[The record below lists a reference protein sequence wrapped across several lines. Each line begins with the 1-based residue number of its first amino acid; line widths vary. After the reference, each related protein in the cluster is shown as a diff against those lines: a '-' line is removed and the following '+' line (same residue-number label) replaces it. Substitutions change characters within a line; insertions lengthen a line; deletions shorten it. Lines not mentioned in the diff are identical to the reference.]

1 MLKSWKI
8 LLFIFILLRIPRSS
22 ASGLNKILFCFQSF
36 ALVLIQTGAS
46 VLWGVIFIFSF
57 SAYADEQSIPV
68 NIQVNILLK
77 TLSYNKTLSAKT
89 QKNIN
94 IGVLINSDNLQSI
107 NNKNAIIEKINESKV
122 SISGFTINTVFVSSK
137 SISDIKKNDFDIFYL
152 TKDIN
157 NIDTIS
163 KVSRENNILTW
174 SFDYSLVQ
182 KGNATLSVFI
192 KNNKPKIIIN
202 LKNLKQESHDFSS
215 NLLKLC
221 EIIE

>member
-1 MLKSWKI
+1 M
-8 LLFIFILLRIPRSS
+8 
-22 ASGLNKILFCFQSF
+22 
-36 ALVLIQTGAS
+36 VLIQTGAS